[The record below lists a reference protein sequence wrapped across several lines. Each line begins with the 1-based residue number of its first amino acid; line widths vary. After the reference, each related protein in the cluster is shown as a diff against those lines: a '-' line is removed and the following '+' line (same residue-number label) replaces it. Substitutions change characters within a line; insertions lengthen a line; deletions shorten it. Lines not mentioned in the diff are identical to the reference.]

1 MPPPGGTRLA
11 PASMRNE
18 ERDLIW
24 VSGLFVLALWMIAN
38 WALAGTATR
47 LDWPGL
53 VESCD
58 VALHGR
64 VRLAKP
70 QASQGP
76 NRTNA
81 NPLIETHY
89 ELEVLEDLRGISA
102 PRFTLVQPG
111 GYLAQ
116 AGRGTAIPGL
126 RNFAVGEELVLFLT
140 REGPGGWRLPVGLA
154 QGVLRVQRDERGR
167 PTLERDTSC
176 LTLLEPGG
184 ASQSPGARQSLDF
197 GATMGSLR
205 ESFRARLRLESSEGS
220 PR

>member
-1 MPPPGGTRLA
+1 
-11 PASMRNE
+11 MRNE
-18 ERDLIW
+18 ERDLFW

-38 WALAGTATR
+38 WALAGTAAR

-64 VRLAKP
+64 VRLVRP

-76 NRTNA
+76 SRTHA
-81 NPLIETHY
+81 EPLIETHY
-89 ELEVLEDLRGISA
+89 TIEVLEDLRGVPA
-102 PRFTLVQPG
+102 PSFTFVQPG
-111 GYLAQ
+111 GYLAHP
-116 AGRGTAIPGL
+116 GRGTAIPGL
-126 RNFAVGEELVLFLT
+126 RTFAVGEELVLFLT

-154 QGVLRVQRDERGR
+154 QGVLRVLRDERGR
-167 PTLERDTSC
+167 PALERDTSR

-184 ASQSPGARQSLDF
+184 ASGSPGARQSLDF
-197 GATMGSLR
+197 EATMGSLR
-205 ESFRARLRLESSEGS
+205 ESFRARLRLESSERA